1 MFKKILA
8 LIILILFTFSTQPV
22 NAKSTNVWKST
33 SNQEISRGKWTTLK
47 FGKRSAMDPFG
58 TRSLYCTQVHLT
70 FGKSKPK
77 YVKVRIARVLPSGK
91 LDTTG
96 TNTWVLGKNSPRKW
110 QGATCWAINP
120 DTPVI
125 AQVKYGG
132 GPKKVI
138 SPLRQFKSW
147 NPNATLNDSVLVFSE

>member
-1 MFKKILA
+1 MLKKLFSVF
-8 LIILILFTFSTQPV
+8 IILFFVASITPV
-22 NAKSTNVWKST
+22 LAKTTNVWKST
-33 SNQEISRGKWTTLK
+33 SIQEIPRGKWTTLK
-47 FGKRSAMDPFG
+47 FGKKSAMEPFG
-58 TRSLYCTQVHLT
+58 TRSLYCSQVHLT

-77 YVKVRIARVLPSGK
+77 WVKIRIARVLPSGK

-120 DTPVI
+120 NYPVV

-132 GPKKVI
+132 GPKTVK

-147 NPNATLNDSVLVFSE
+147 NPNATLEDSVLIFSD